1 MGADLLRGK
10 SSPVPLPPS
19 PKDLSKFGAFNGSGF
34 ATDNVAWG
42 DSNNTLNL
50 YFQHH
55 TGTLRRLMLM
65 QTGEWQGGDEA
76 SVLVSDA
83 RNGTPISVVAAKN
96 GDVNTV
102 CLADM
107 VSYDFD

>member
-1 MGADLLRGK
+1 MI
-10 SSPVPLPPS
+10 PN
-19 PKDLSKFGAFNGSGF
+19 DLSKFGAFNGSGF
-34 ATDNVAWG
+34 ATDNAAFG
-42 DSNNTLNL
+42 DPDDTLNL

-65 QTGEWQGGDEA
+65 KSGEWKGGDEA

-83 RNGTPISVVAAKN
+83 RNGTPISVVAGKN
-96 GDVNTV
+96 GDVDTV

-107 VSYDFD
+107 AGDEFY